1 MTQKAAIQAPVIFDG
16 STWHSQAAL
25 VHQSGT
31 VLGVSPVLQL
41 PEDVALTRLESG
53 FLAPGFVDLQ
63 VNGGGGVLLNDE
75 PSVDAIRTICTAHSR
90 FGTTALLPT
99 LITDTPEMTERAIA
113 AAKNAAEQEV
123 AGFLGLHL
131 EGPHLSVERRGAHDA
146 GLVRPAGADDVAR
159 LLDAKK
165 KGIPHL
171 LVTVAPEAVTADQVR
186 LLSEAG
192 VKVSLGHSNAD
203 CATAREMIRA
213 GASLFTHLFNAMSPL
228 GHREPG
234 MVGAALSEPS
244 AFAGLIA
251 DGIHVDPA
259 SLGIAIR
266 GKAGPGRL
274 FVVTDA
280 MSCIGTDQR
289 SFTLNGRTVHRADG
303 RLTLDDGTL
312 AGADIDMIASVRL
325 LVEKVGLQVD
335 EALKMASLYPA
346 CALGAHECHG
356 HLGKGAAANIVHL
369 SDALHVENVW
379 IAGERVFGSG

>member
-75 PSVDAIRTICTAHSR
+75 PSVDSIRTICTAHGR

-99 LITDTPEMTERAIA
+99 LITDTPEITERAIA
-113 AAKNAAEQEV
+113 AAKNAADQEV

-146 GLVRPAGADDVAR
+146 GLVRPAGADDMTR
-159 LLDAKK
+159 LLDAQRH
-165 KGIPHL
+165 IPHL
-171 LVTVAPEAVTADQVR
+171 LVTVAPEAVTVDQIR

-192 VKVSLGHSNAD
+192 VTVSLGHSNAD
-203 CATAREMIRA
+203 CTTAREMIRA

-244 AFAGLIA
+244 VHAGLIA

-303 RLTLDDGTL
+303 RLTLDDDTL

-325 LVEKVGLQVD
+325 LVEKVGLQID

-346 CALGAHECHG
+346 RALGAHERHG

>member
-1 MTQKAAIQAPVIFDG
+1 MYKERFD
-16 STWHSQAAL
+16 
-25 VHQSGT
+25 
-31 VLGVSPVLQL
+31 
-41 PEDVALTRLESG
+41 
-53 FLAPGFVDLQ
+53 
-63 VNGGGGVLLNDE
+63 
-75 PSVDAIRTICTAHSR
+75 I
-90 FGTTALLPT
+90 
-99 LITDTPEMTERAIA
+99 
-113 AAKNAAEQEV
+113 

-146 GLVRPAGADDVAR
+146 GLVRPAGKDDLAR
-159 LLDAKK
+159 LLDARRQL
-165 KGIPHL
+165 PHL
-171 LVTVAPEAVTADQVR
+171 LVTVAPEAVTADQIR
-186 LLSEAG
+186 TLSEAG
-192 VKVSLGHSNAD
+192 IKVSLGHSNAD
-203 CATAREMIRA
+203 CATAREMMKS

-244 AFAGLIA
+244 VFAGLIA

-266 GKAGPGRL
+266 GKAEPGRL

-312 AGADIDMIASVRL
+312 AGADIDMIASVRV
-325 LVEKVGLQVD
+325 LVEGVGLQVD

-346 CALGAHECHG
+346 QALGADDRHG
-356 HLGKGAAANIVHL
+356 HLGKDAAANIVHL
-369 SDALHVENVW
+369 SDALSVENVW
-379 IAGERVFGSG
+379 IAGERVFSQNRL